1 MVRRFRLQ
9 ARWQLIVCFACFACA
24 ADAQRCGKERWS
36 VKTGTDVGAAAVN
49 LTAAALST
57 ISTLTSLTAP
67 SPIPLDQRVAPAETS
82 TWVVIGTLTSFKM
95 EDGPTGDSDYHLV
108 IADENGLTMIVEIPF
123 PGCVGANSPFLPA
136 IMAARKAFDA
146 RFAVTGIFQNVSV
159 PVRVTGV
166 GMFDFAHGQRGLARN
181 GIELHPVLEI
191 LFGSESGTPVT
202 FVPAPVGA
210 PGIPVPPPAPPA
222 VPSVQ
227 LMKDPSFEGGLRN
240 SPWTA
245 SANVINNSPA
255 EPAHHGNWK
264 AWLGGTGKT
273 HTDRL
278 AQKMAIPAS
287 ARSALFSFWLRIAT
301 DETTTTADLDTLT
314 ITVTDEQ
321 GNQLAIDDEEGDPY
335 SNLDAM
341 PFSKR
346 TFDLSRFIG
355 HTIDIVFT
363 AKENRK
369 RQTSFLI
376 DDVLLTVK

>member
-1 MVRRFRLQ
+1 MNRFRLLAQ
-9 ARWQLIVCFACFACA
+9 WRLLVCCACFACA
-24 ADAQRCGKERWS
+24 ANGQRCGKERWS

-49 LTAAALST
+49 LSAVTPST
-57 ISTLTSLTAP
+57 ISTLTSLAAP
-67 SPIPLDQRVAPAETS
+67 SPIPVDQRVAPTETS

-95 EDGPTGDSDYHLV
+95 EDGSTGDSDYHLV
-108 IADENGLTMIVEIPF
+108 IADEHGLTMIVEIPF
-123 PGCVGANSPFLPA
+123 PGCVGANSPFLPG
-136 IMAARKAFDA
+136 ITAARKAFDA
-146 RFAVTGIFQNVSV
+146 RFSVTGSFQNVSV
-159 PVRVTGV
+159 PVQVTGV

-191 LFGSESGTPVT
+191 LFGSESGTPIT
-202 FVPAPVGA
+202 FLPAPGGA
-210 PGIPVPPPAPPA
+210 PGSPSPPPAPPA
-222 VPSVQ
+222 LQSVQ
-227 LMKDPSFEGGLRN
+227 LIKDPSFEAGLQN

-245 SANVINNSPA
+245 SGKVINNSPA
-255 EPAHHGNWK
+255 EPAHNGNWK

-278 AQKMAIPAS
+278 SQKVAIPATAQS
-287 ARSALFSFWLRIAT
+287 AMFSFWLRIAT
-301 DETTTTADLDTLT
+301 DETTTTQDLDTLA
-314 ITVTDEQ
+314 ITVTDDQ

-363 AKENRK
+363 AKENRRK
-369 RQTSFLI
+369 QTSFLI
-376 DDVLLTVK
+376 DDVLLIVK